1 MNKRIT
7 SILIGVVMGCAVVA
21 NAMPVFADDPCT
33 HENKTTVSEQASNCT
48 DRGWDEH
55 QLCTACGAP
64 FDMDGYPLDDIPYRE
79 LNDNHDF
86 DLSQWGYKEADGH
99 ARVCTRN
106 WAHIGDIEPHNPDHE
121 GGSTTEYAVTC
132 TECGYVI
139 DPQVKQIEVPFQL
152 VVEKTGEKAP
162 GPETF
167 RFIVE
172 KFNAPVDFTI
182 VKDTVET
189 NGENTYTGSFIFTM
203 KESLG
208 NLEEGF
214 VIRQVI
220 GSAAGWTYDETRFS
234 VEPLVYYDP
243 EDYEQSRIEGWEF
256 CRIDENGEPEYN
268 NPLREISF
276 TNRYHVNYPALPEFP
291 ARPEKPTEP
300 EEIIEPEVPLE
311 PEAPMEPSVPTAP
324 AIPTEAP
331 TPDAPE
337 EIKQPPQTG
346 DNSNSALW
354 ISLLLVSGSVAAG
367 TAIASQKRKSKDK

>member
-203 KESLG
+203 KEELG
-208 NLEEGF
+208 NLAEGF

-220 GSAAGWTYDETRFS
+220 GSADGWTYDETKFF
-234 VEPLVYYDP
+234 VEALINFDDEEIYNWTIHQLNENEESDGNLV
-243 EDYEQSRIEGWEF
+243 
-256 CRIDENGEPEYN
+256 
-268 NPLREISF
+268 REIRF

-291 ARPEKPTEP
+291 TRPEKPTEP
-300 EEIIEPEVPLE
+300 EVPTLPETPTEPEVPTS
-311 PEAPMEPSVPTAP
+311 PETPAEP
-324 AIPTEAP
+324 AIPVESP
-331 TPDAPE
+331 TSNTPE

-346 DNSNSALW
+346 ENGNSAIW
-354 ISLLLVSGSVAAG
+354 FALLPVSGVIAAG
-367 TAIASQKRKSKDK
+367 AAINGKKRKSKER

>member
-7 SILIGVVMGCAVVA
+7 SILLGFVMGCAVVA
-21 NAMPVFADDPCT
+21 NAMPVFADDHVCVNNLTPLLEIPATCT
-33 HENKTTVSEQASNCT
+33 T
-48 DRGWDEH
+48 DGVKEHYECSCDKLYWDDD
-55 QLCTACGAP
+55 A
-64 FDMDGYPLDDIPYRE
+64 FDEITDLDSLKIPALGHDWAGE
-79 LNDNHDF
+79 WSSDETNH
-86 DLSQWGYKEADGH
+86 WH
-99 ARVCTRN
+99 ACTRCDEKYDLD
-106 WAHIGDIEPHNPDHE
+106 AHTPDHPD
-121 GGSTTEYAVTC
+121 GSTTEYAVTC
-132 TECGYVI
+132 EECGYLI
-139 DPQVKQIEVPFQL
+139 EPQLKQIEIPFQL
-152 VVEKTGEKAP
+152 IVEKTGEKDP

-167 RFIVE
+167 QFLVE
-172 KFNAPVDFTI
+172 DFNAPVDFTI
-182 VKDTVET
+182 VKDTIET
-189 NGENTYTGSFIFTM
+189 NGENTYTGSLIFTM

-276 TNRYHVNYPALPEFP
+276 TNRYYAANPTLPYLP
-291 ARPEKPTEP
+291 PRPEKPTAP

-331 TPDAPE
+331 TPDVPE

>member
-208 NLEEGF
+208 NLAEGF

-220 GSAAGWTYDETRFS
+220 GSADGWTYDETKFF
-234 VEPLVYYDP
+234 VEPLIN
-243 EDYEQSRIEGWEF
+243 S
-256 CRIDENGEPEYN
+256 DEEIYNWTIHQLGENEESDGT
-268 NPLREISF
+268 LVREIRF
-276 TNRYHVNYPALPEFP
+276 TNRYYAANPTLPYLP
-291 ARPEKPTEP
+291 PRPEKPTAP

-331 TPDAPE
+331 TPDVPE